1 MTNEIIT
8 AISSVG
14 FPIAACIALFKLY
27 RETITNFNKS
37 IDKNTD
43 ALEDLQETLNI
54 LMEKDA
60 KKK

>member
-54 LMEKDA
+54 LMEKEV

>member
-43 ALEDLQETLNI
+43 ALDNLQGALNKLI
-54 LMEKDA
+54 EKEE

>member
-1 MTNEIIT
+1 MNNEIIS

-54 LMEKDA
+54 LMEKEA

>member
-54 LMEKDA
+54 LMEKEA